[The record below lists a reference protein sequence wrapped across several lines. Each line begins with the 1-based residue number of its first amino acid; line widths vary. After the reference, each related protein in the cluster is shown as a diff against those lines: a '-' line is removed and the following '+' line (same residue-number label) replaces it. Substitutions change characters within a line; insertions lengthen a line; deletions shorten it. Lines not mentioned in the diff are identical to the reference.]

1 MFPPARRTRL
11 LAVAAVASLISLTT
25 ACAGGGDAIPA
36 DTASSTGGS
45 AAAAAP
51 SGDITVLTWRTDLV
65 TDGTFDK
72 YKAAF
77 EAKYPEVKVSFEGI
91 TDDEGEVKTRMNT
104 TDYGDVLAIVN
115 TITPAQMPDF
125 FEPLGDA
132 AEMEKTYRFLTPK
145 IFDGKVYGIPVVG
158 NTQGI
163 VYHKKMWA
171 AAGITAVP
179 TTSEEFL
186 KDLKAIK
193 DKDPSVV
200 PLYTN
205 YKDGWPLTQWE
216 SHRGEISADP
226 EFDNKLGQ
234 DDAPWAAGTD
244 HFVIDSLLYDAVNQK
259 LTEVDPTTTNWEESK
274 NLIATGK
281 VSAMTLGSWAIAQM
295 QKAATDAGNPA
306 TDIGY
311 MPFPHQTDGKFYA
324 TVGGDYAQAI
334 NVSSKHKEAAR
345 AWIDWFNTESGFAD
359 AQGGLSPLIDS
370 KAPSTLADFETLGV
384 EYVLQNPA
392 PAGKELLVNDIDKQA
407 EIGLFAPEYRQR
419 LVDSARGASSET
431 KQQIFDDLNATWA
444 AARATVAAG

>member
-1 MFPPARRTRL
+1 
-11 LAVAAVASLISLTT
+11 
-25 ACAGGGDAIPA
+25 
-36 DTASSTGGS
+36 
-45 AAAAAP
+45 
-51 SGDITVLTWRTDLV
+51 
-65 TDGTFDK
+65 
-72 YKAAF
+72 
-77 EAKYPEVKVSFEGI
+77 
-91 TDDEGEVKTRMNT
+91 
-104 TDYGDVLAIVN
+104 
-115 TITPAQMPDF
+115 
-125 FEPLGDA
+125 
-132 AEMEKTYRFLTPK
+132 
-145 IFDGKVYGIPVVG
+145 
-158 NTQGI
+158 
-163 VYHKKMWA
+163 
-171 AAGITAVP
+171 VP

-226 EFDNKLGQ
+226 ESDNKLGQ

-259 LTEVDPTTTNWEESK
+259 LTEADPTTTNWEESK

-334 NVSSKHKEAAR
+334 NVNSKHKEAAR

-392 PAGKELLVNDIDKQA
+392 PAGKESLVNDIDKQA

-431 KQQIFDDLNATWA
+431 KQQIFDDLNAKWA